1 MKNKDK
7 NYFFLI
13 LIHVVIGLVIFWKPF
28 LSKYYGILIL
38 LIGFFFVFKTK
49 NRNNEVL
56 YASAYIVGAEV
67 FLRMTF
73 GNILYE
79 FGKYGVIIFVI
90 LGMLYSGFSKRAMPY
105 WIFLLL
111 LIPGIIIATATLDLG
126 TDIRKTIIF
135 NISGPIC
142 LGIASLYTF
151 GRKVTVEELNN
162 ILLLLGLPIISCVI
176 YVSLY
181 TPELKTILLG
191 NNSSNPETSGGFG
204 PNQVSTVLGLGMFIF
219 FSRLL
224 FNSQTKILFAIN
236 LVIGLVMSY
245 RGLLTFSRGGMI
257 TGFLMFIILFL
268 FVYMNSLNKQKLK
281 LNYMIAF
288 FVVILFSIFIF
299 SENMTGGLI
308 SKRYSNQDAMGRT
321 KVSKFS
327 GREEIAQNEINA
339 FLDHPFFG
347 IGVAKGLE
355 LRLAQTGSTVA
366 SHDEITRMLAEHGSL
381 GILGLLILF
390 FTPIILYLD
399 NRQHIFMFCFLTF
412 WLLTINHAAM
422 RTSMPAFVYSL
433 SILKI
438 TFNEKEDIIYREQ
451 II

>member
-13 LIHVVIGLVIFWKPF
+13 LLHVVIGLVIYWKPT
-28 LSKYYGILIL
+28 LSKYYGVLIL
-38 LIGFFFVFKTK
+38 LISLFFVIKTK

-67 FLRMTF
+67 FLRMTS

-79 FGKYGVIIFVI
+79 FGKYGVVIFIVI
-90 LGMLYSGFSKRAMPY
+90 GMLYSGFSKRALPY

-111 LIPGIIIATATLDLG
+111 LIPGIIVATYTLNLE

-135 NISGPIC
+135 NISGPVC

-151 GRKVTVEELNN
+151 GRKITIEELNN
-162 ILLLLGLPIISCVI
+162 ILLLLGLPIISCVVF
-176 YVSLY
+176 VSLY
-181 TPELKTILLG
+181 TPELKTILTG
-191 NNSSNPETSGGFG
+191 NSSNPETSGGFG

-236 LVIGLVMSY
+236 LLIGLVMSY

-257 TGFLMFIILFL
+257 TGFLMFVFLFL
-268 FVYMNSLNKQKLK
+268 FVYMNSVNKQKLK
-281 LNYMIAF
+281 LNYMIGF
-288 FVVILFSIFIF
+288 FVVVLLSTFVF
-299 SENMTGGLI
+299 SENMTGGLL
-308 SKRYSNQDAMGRT
+308 SKRYANQDAMGRT

-327 GREEIAQNEINA
+327 GREEIAENEINA
-339 FLDHPFFG
+339 FLDHPFLG

-355 LRLAQTGSTVA
+355 LRLEQTGNTVA

-381 GILGLLILF
+381 GILALLILVL
-390 FTPIILYLD
+390 TPLILFLD
-399 NRQHIFMFCFLTF
+399 NQQHLFMLCFLSF

-422 RTSMPAFVYSL
+422 RTAMPAFVYSL

-438 TFNEKEDIIYREQ
+438 TFNEKKDIIPRKQ

>member
-1 MKNKDK
+1 MRNKDK

-13 LIHVVIGLVIFWKPF
+13 LLHVVIGLVIYWKPT
-28 LSKYYGILIL
+28 LSKYYGVLIL
-38 LIGFFFVFKTK
+38 LISLFFVIKTK

-67 FLRMTF
+67 FLRMTS

-79 FGKYGVIIFVI
+79 FGKYGVVIFIII
-90 LGMLYSGFSKRAMPY
+90 GMLYSGFSKRAVPY

-111 LIPGIIIATATLDLG
+111 LIPGIIVATYTLNLD

-135 NISGPIC
+135 NISGPVC

-151 GRKVTVEELNN
+151 GRKISIEELNN
-162 ILLLLGLPIISCVI
+162 ILLLLGLPIIGCVVF
-176 YVSLY
+176 VSLY
-181 TPELKTILLG
+181 TPELKTILTG
-191 NNSSNPETSGGFG
+191 NSSNPITSGGFG

-236 LVIGLVMSY
+236 LIIGLVMSY

-257 TGFLMFIILFL
+257 TGFLMFVFLFL
-268 FVYMNSLNKQKLK
+268 FVYMNSINKQKLK
-281 LNYMIAF
+281 LNYMIGF
-288 FVVILFSIFIF
+288 FVVVLLSTFVY
-299 SENMTGGLI
+299 SENMTGGLL
-308 SKRYSNQDAMGRT
+308 SKRYANQDAMGRS

-327 GREEIAQNEINA
+327 GREEIAENEINA
-339 FLDHPFFG
+339 FLDHPFLG

-355 LRLAQTGSTVA
+355 LRLEQTGNTVA

-381 GILGLLILF
+381 GILALLILV
-390 FTPIILYLD
+390 FTPLILFLD
-399 NRQHIFMFCFLTF
+399 NRQHLFMLCFLSF

-422 RTSMPAFVYSL
+422 RTAMPAFVYSL

-438 TFNEKEDIIYREQ
+438 TFNEKKDIIHRKQ